1 MKIIQFRTDFSFAGR
16 FMAMAL
22 MFLASCS
29 SSGGSDD
36 GPTLEVDQEAPT
48 APTGLTAENITQTT
62 ARLSWDAATDNV
74 GVQNYAIYQDGVFL
88 TSSGQFFYALDDL
101 EPGTTY
107 SYQVLAIDQ
116 AGNESPLSTVLEL
129 TTMGSIT
136 AELQYESGNID
147 TYLRNL
153 IDNVPGSGQD
163 GYTAPVDAQ
172 LDLWEAVVGHMLND
186 QISEAVAKSA
196 ELNYQITEFT
206 DNTLS
211 PNQVFYVLAE
221 YDSAKTNYWGIYV
234 FSATPES
241 EDLILMAPHIKYDT
255 NTGYEA
261 AYSFRNNVAKALL
274 LSSAHRCNSDTETEC
289 SGTTSACG
297 SSGAYRISDLAHNT
311 DSAFQRTT
319 EVIATSLPSK
329 VFVQLHGFGKG
340 DNDPDVIMSNGTD
353 QIPDTDYASLIR
365 DALSKEDASL
375 TFKIAHIDTDWTRLR
390 GFTNTQGRFIN
401 SSPDPCGTS
410 ATETSGR
417 FIHIEQARPKLRQDA
432 SGWTKMSNALGT
444 VFK

>member
-36 GPTLEVDQEAPT
+36 GPTPEVDQEAPT

-319 EVIATSLPSK
+319 EVIATSLPST

-375 TFKIAHIDTDWTRLR
+375 TFKIAHIDTDWSRLR

-432 SGWTKMSNALGT
+432 SGWAKMSNALGT

>member
-16 FMAMAL
+16 FMVMAL

-36 GPTLEVDQEAPT
+36 GPTPEVDQEVPT
-48 APTGLTAENITQTT
+48 VPTGLTAENITQTT
-62 ARLSWDAATDNV
+62 ARLSWDAATDNI

-88 TSSGQFFYALDDL
+88 TSSGQLFYALEDL

-116 AGNESPLSTVLEL
+116 AGNESPLSTVLEM

-172 LDLWEAVVGHMLND
+172 LDLWEAVVGHILND

-211 PNQVFYVLAE
+211 PNQVFYILAE

-319 EVIATSLPSK
+319 EVIATSQPST
-329 VFVQLHGFGKG
+329 VFIQLHGFGKG

-353 QIPDTDYASLIR
+353 ETPDTDYASLIR
-365 DALSKEDASL
+365 EALLEEDASL

-432 SGWTKMSNALGT
+432 SGWAKMSNALGN
-444 VFK
+444 VF